1 MESLWKV
8 KTQAWGAGRL
18 LFPSPLH
25 WPQSITERNRSSDI
39 PLGLGWG
46 QKKKKK
52 DRQKSS
58 GACWS
63 VLVVTGQVSMANL
76 EHSSRGKKRAAWQDK
91 WLTVPAASEQQP
103 LHVWVR
109 TAYLIPDQEAQGIYK
124 GANGDLLCKAF
135 DHRNGCAEEGVSG
148 RHAHHLPTTFNTLH
162 RHKSLGTSWII
173 FPVTEKVELS
183 FSSPADRPCAWLC
196 PAPGPQRTSHLSPP
210 KLPTTAESNTRPASI
225 FNHSTNK
232 KN

>member
-46 QKKKKK
+46 QKEK

-103 LHVWVR
+103 LHVWLR

-124 GANGDLLCKAF
+124 GANGDLLRKAF
-135 DHRNGCAEEGVSG
+135 DHRYGCAEEGVSSP
-148 RHAHHLPTTFNTLH
+148 HAQSLTNHLQHPALPQKSWNLLNNLSRYGESQTQFLFPCRQTLCLTLP
-162 RHKSLGTSWII
+162 RTRA
-173 FPVTEKVELS
+173 TE
-183 FSSPADRPCAWLC
+183 D
-196 PAPGPQRTSHLSPP
+196 
-210 KLPTTAESNTRPASI
+210 
-225 FNHSTNK
+225 
-232 KN
+232 